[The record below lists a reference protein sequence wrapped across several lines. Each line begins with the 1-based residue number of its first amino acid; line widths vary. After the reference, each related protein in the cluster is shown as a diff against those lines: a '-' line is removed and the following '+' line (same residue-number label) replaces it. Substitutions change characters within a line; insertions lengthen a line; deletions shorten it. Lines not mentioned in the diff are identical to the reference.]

1 MHVKYTAKIKDC
13 KRFLILGVKVI
24 TVLYLWCHVVCD
36 AELQVCED
44 ALHAVEGL
52 LSGGS
57 QVFLHGP
64 GHGSKYGLCSL
75 SWIHDLPG
83 VFG

>member
-1 MHVKYTAKIKDC
+1 M
-13 KRFLILGVKVI
+13 I
-24 TVLYLWCHVVCD
+24 TVLYLWRHVVRD

-64 GHGSKYGLCSL
+64 GHGSKYSLGSL
-75 SWIHDLPG
+75 SWIHDLPWM
-83 VFG
+83 FGQ